1 MIQQFDKAKNFQV
14 NEKVNEKIESP
25 YRVVLVHP
33 SAGLNWSGG
42 SEIFAIEMTR
52 RLSAY
57 FEVELLSGDV
67 CTPCCYP
74 IKTIARTKAK
84 SIVDNSL
91 LAPLLRRFSTHPE
104 VAIEYLTS
112 FFPSAARLLRCPAD
126 LIFPCNDYGGLIM
139 AAFIRA
145 LKGTPI
151 LFTEHHGLIAEG
163 SLLKRNLRFRP
174 DRLVVFSEE
183 IADFAHDLQPAQSVS
198 IIPNGVNLELFTP
211 KGKSQDFGLTG
222 VVVLCVASLKRGSYK
237 RVESVIEAVSHL
249 PQASL
254 LLCGD
259 GSDRDYFQVL
269 GNQVLG
275 ANRFAIVTVTHE
287 QMPEIYRSADIFTLP
302 SLNEPFGLSYLEA
315 MACGLPVVAPDD
327 PMRRYLVNDGGILCD
342 VTDIDIYA
350 QAIADAI
357 NRDWGDQPRENS
369 LRFSWDAI
377 AIQYRDLILGTI
389 NKSRVKQS

>member
-14 NEKVNEKIESP
+14 NEKVKSS
-25 YRVVLVHP
+25 YRIVLVHP

-57 FEVELLSGDV
+57 FEVELLSGDL
-67 CTPCCYP
+67 CTPNCYP
-74 IKTIARTKAK
+74 IKTIDRTKAK
-84 SIVDNSL
+84 SIVDHPL
-91 LAPLLRRFSTHPE
+91 FAPLLRRFATHPE

-139 AAFIRA
+139 ATFIRA
-145 LKGTPI
+145 LQGTPI

-183 IADFAHDLQPAQSVS
+183 IADFALNLQPTQAVS

-211 KGKSQDFGLTG
+211 EGRSQDFGLTG

-259 GSDRDYFQVL
+259 GSDRDYFQAL

-275 ANRFAIVTVTHE
+275 ANRFAIATATHE
-287 QMPEIYRSADIFTLP
+287 QMPEIYRSANIFTLP

-327 PMRRYLVNDGGILCD
+327 QMRRQIVGDGGILCD
-342 VTDIDIYA
+342 VTNADTYA
-350 QAIADAI
+350 QAIAEAI
-357 NRDWGDQPRENS
+357 NRDWGEQPRANS
-369 LRFSWDAI
+369 RRFSWDAI
-377 AIQYRDLILGTI
+377 AIQYRDLILATI
-389 NKSRVKQS
+389 NQSRVKPRAKQ

>member
-1 MIQQFDKAKNFQV
+1 MIQQFDKAENFRLDK
-14 NEKVNEKIESP
+14 EAKSP

-42 SEIFAIEMTR
+42 SEIFAIELTR

-67 CTPCCYP
+67 CTPDCYP

-84 SIVDNSL
+84 SIINYPL
-91 LAPLLRRFSTHPE
+91 IAPLLRRFSTHPE
-104 VAIEYLTS
+104 VALEYLTS
-112 FFPSAARLLRCPAD
+112 FFPSATRLLKFPAD
-126 LIFPCNDYGGLIM
+126 LIFPCNDYGGLAM

-145 LKGTPI
+145 LLGTPI

-163 SLLKRNLRFRP
+163 NLLKRNLRFRP
-174 DRLVVFSEE
+174 NRLVVFSEQ
-183 IADFAHDLQPAQSVS
+183 IANFARNLQPTQPVSV
-198 IIPNGVNLELFTP
+198 IPNGVNLERFTP
-211 KGKSQDFGLTG
+211 EGVSLDTGLTG

-237 RVESVIEAVSHL
+237 RVESVIEAVSRL

-259 GSDRDYFQVL
+259 GSDRDYFQSL
-269 GNQVLG
+269 GNKLLG
-275 ANRFAIVTVTHE
+275 VKRFAIYTVTHE
-287 QMPEIYRSADIFTLP
+287 QMPEVYRSANVFTLP

-327 PMRRYLVNDGGILCD
+327 QMRRYLVGNGGIFCD
-342 VTDIDIYA
+342 VTEPDIYSR
-350 QAIADAI
+350 AIAEAVSQ
-357 NRDWGDQPRENS
+357 DWGDKPRQNA
-369 LRFSWDAI
+369 LRFGWDAI
-377 AIQYRDLILGTI
+377 AISYRDLILETI
-389 NKSRVKQS
+389 NQSSHK